1 MSSTRPSNIYCAK
14 TKTIKLL
21 LVIVLGKLIWDN
33 RFDTEIREECD
44 NRFAIFHCHW
54 KSMDSWVGTINTQ
67 HYGTTAKT
75 G

>member
-1 MSSTRPSNIYCAK
+1 VECDNRFDTEIREEC
-14 TKTIKLL
+14 
-21 LVIVLGKLIWDN
+21 DN